1 MCIFLILFPAGKVR
15 LAAGAVLLKSF
26 PTSFWGSQT
35 NVIAYT
41 HAIQC
46 FMVLFRWIDFT
57 VIHDPEC
64 DFCLVG
70 CLVVWLMMLGRRM
83 ILEGNPVELTVHL
96 DHG

>member
-35 NVIAYT
+35 NVTAYT
-41 HAIQC
+41 HAMQC
-46 FMVLFRWIDFT
+46 FMVLFRWIDFA

-64 DFCLVG
+64 DFCLFV
-70 CLVVWLMMLGRRM
+70 CLMMLGRRM
-83 ILEGNPVELTVHL
+83 ILEGNPVELTGHL